1 MVCGWTL
8 LLRNFVKFARWQD
21 GSHRE
26 AYVEAPKVGALDAVF
41 HLRGIMVV
49 LFAVFFWALKNPTQE
64 RFC

>member
-8 LLRNFVKFARWQD
+8 LLRNLVKFARWQD
-21 GSHRE
+21 GSQTE

-49 LFAVFFWALKNPTQE
+49 LSAVFFWVLKNRTQE
-64 RFC
+64 RSC